1 MGGYHSSNK
10 LKSRRL
16 LSLIRDG
23 LRVTGAFQLTWK
35 RYPNMSQSPASSSK
49 TTASSSNFNSI
60 FEKALKAYKAKT
72 KQDLI
77 AHPLATQL
85 RACNSPA
92 AILTALQDQVHQFEQ
107 SRSTDERLRR
117 WLDPTI
123 NVLYTFSG
131 ILSQGVSLV
140 RVNRHPKVIH

>member
-1 MGGYHSSNK
+1 
-10 LKSRRL
+10 
-16 LSLIRDG
+16 
-23 LRVTGAFQLTWK
+23 
-35 RYPNMSQSPASSSK
+35 MSQSPASTSK
-49 TTASSSNFNSI
+49 TTASSSNFNFI
-60 FEKALKAYKAKT
+60 FEKALHAYKTKT

-107 SRSTDERLRR
+107 SRSADERLRR

-131 ILSQGVSLV
+131 ILSQGTSMV
-140 RVNRHPKVIH
+140 RVNRRPEVIH